1 MEKKKKHDKI
11 VFLDKSELNK
21 IEILISKALIGNTSY
36 HEFVLINKM

>member
-1 MEKKKKHDKI
+1 MEKKKKHDNI

-21 IEILISKALIGNTSY
+21 IEILISKALIGNISY